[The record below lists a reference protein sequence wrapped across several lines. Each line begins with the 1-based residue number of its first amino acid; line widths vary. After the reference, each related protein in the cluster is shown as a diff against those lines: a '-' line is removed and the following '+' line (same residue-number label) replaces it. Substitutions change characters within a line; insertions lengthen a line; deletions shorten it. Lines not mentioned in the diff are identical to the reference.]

1 MKFLFVLTCLCFSL
15 SSFASYHF
23 QCFKKMGFNKY
34 DESMQLL
41 IPNLADLTS
50 GASFSGTEDQS
61 TSEDFSFV
69 ATGKE
74 WIQMQGINGEI
85 LKIQSR
91 GNQRVMKINR
101 NDKDTEVFNCFIES
115 SI

>member
-1 MKFLFVLTCLCFSL
+1 MKMLILFCCLCFSL

-23 QCFKKMGFNKY
+23 QCYKKIGLNKY
-34 DESMQLL
+34 SDSMQLL
-41 IPNLADLTS
+41 IPQLADLTS
-50 GASFSGTEDQS
+50 GASFSGMDDQA
-61 TSEDFSFV
+61 TSEDYSFV
-69 ATGKE
+69 AAGKE

-85 LKIQSR
+85 LKIKSR
-91 GNQRVMKINR
+91 GNERVMKIIR